1 MLSDVIRFLSFYM
14 IAYYLS
20 TFMLLNSSPKY
31 EQM

>member
-1 MLSDVIRFLSFYM
+1 MLSDVISFLSFYM

-20 TFMLLNSSPKY
+20 VFVLLNSSPKY